1 MRGELARGWLEA
13 WFRTRPI
20 TRPPE
25 RGLRRV
31 LGPWDLTF
39 LGLGGIIGTGIFVLT
54 GVAAAR
60 FAGPAVVISF
70 VISGIAAALTAFV
83 YAELASMVPV
93 AGSAYTYAY
102 SALGELPAWVIGW
115 DLILEYT
122 VAASAVAIGWASY
135 LTSLLANLGVPL
147 PRALTAGP
155 WEGGLLHLPA
165 LLVVMAVTALL
176 ALGTRESA
184 TFNLAVVTAKL
195 AALALFIALGARKV
209 NPGHW
214 VPFAPYGVAGIM
226 RAAAIVFFAYIGFDA
241 VSTAAEEV
249 RRPARDL
256 PIGILASLGIATTL
270 YLAVAAILTG
280 ILPYPHLDT
289 ASPVATA
296 LVAAGYRWA
305 SAAVSVGALA
315 GLTSVLVVD
324 IFAQSR
330 IFFAMA
336 GDGLLPPVFARVARG
351 RGTPTVSIFLTGGAV
366 ALVASLL
373 PIGTVAE
380 LANIGTL
387 AAFVL
392 VSAGVI
398 VLRRLR
404 PDLPRPFRVP
414 WVPWFPA
421 LAALFCLYLMAN
433 LPALTWVRFGVWL
446 ATGLAIY
453 FTYSVRHSLLARGP
467 AREVRPAAAEVPAA
481 PAAREPRPA
490 AEPAAGRRQVP
501 RPVPAV
507 EVAREPAPPPISDPD
522 GPPPAGDARW
532 SGTAPETQDGRAG
545 QPGPGAGEDP
555 RPGRP

>member
-1 MRGELARGWLEA
+1 M
-13 WFRTRPI
+13 
-20 TRPPE
+20 
-25 RGLRRV
+25 

-70 VISGIAAALTAFV
+70 VISGLAATLTAFV

-102 SALGELPAWVIGW
+102 SALGELPAWIIGW

-135 LTSLLANLGVPL
+135 LTSLLANLGAPL
-147 PRALTAGP
+147 PHALTAGP

-165 LLVVMAVTALL
+165 LLVVMGVTALL
-176 ALGTRESA
+176 VLGTRESA
-184 TFNLAVVTAKL
+184 TFNLVVVAAKL
-195 AALALFIALGARKV
+195 VALALFIALGAGKV
-209 NPGHW
+209 NPVHW
-214 VPFAPYGVAGIM
+214 IPFAPYGVAGIV

-270 YLAVAAILTG
+270 YLVVAAILTG

-296 LVAAGYRWA
+296 LAAAGYRWA

-315 GLTSVLVVD
+315 GLTSVLVVN

-336 GDGLLPPVFARVARG
+336 GDGLLPPLFARVARG

-366 ALVASLL
+366 ALMASLL

-398 VLRRLR
+398 ALRRTR

-421 LAALFCLYLMAN
+421 LAAMFCLYLMAN
-433 LPALTWVRFGVWL
+433 LPVLTWVRFGVWL
-446 ATGLAIY
+446 AAGLTIY
-453 FTYSVRHSLLARGP
+453 STYSVYNSRLARQP
-467 AREVRPAAAEVPAA
+467 VPAA
-481 PAAREPRPA
+481 HPVPRPAPAMETA
-490 AEPAAGRRQVP
+490 AEPAPGPDSSRHVP
-501 RPVPAV
+501 HDR
-507 EVAREPAPPPISDPD
+507 DP
-522 GPPPAGDARW
+522 G
-532 SGTAPETQDGRAG
+532 SVDGR
-545 QPGPGAGEDP
+545 D
-555 RPGRP
+555 

>member
-1 MRGELARGWLEA
+1 MLRELARTCL
-13 WFRTRPI
+13 RTRPI

-60 FAGPAVVISF
+60 FAGPAVVVSF
-70 VISGIAAALTAFV
+70 VISGIAATLTAFV

-102 SALGELPAWVIGW
+102 SALGELPAWIIGW

-122 VAASAVAIGWASY
+122 VAASAVAIGWGSY
-135 LTSLLANLGVPL
+135 LSSLLANLGMPL
-147 PRALTAGP
+147 PHTLTAGP
-155 WEGGLLHLPA
+155 WEGGALNLPA
-165 LLVVMAVTALL
+165 LTVVAVITALL
-176 ALGTRESA
+176 TLGTRESA
-184 TFNLAVVTAKL
+184 TFNLVVVITKL
-195 AALALFIALGARKV
+195 AALALFIALGVGKV
-209 NPGHW
+209 NPLNW
-214 VPFAPYGVAGIM
+214 VPFAPYGAAGVM
-226 RAAAIVFFAYIGFDA
+226 RGAAIVFFAYIGFDA

-256 PIGILASLGIATTL
+256 PIGIMASLGIATSL

-296 LVAAGYRWA
+296 LAAAGYRWA

-336 GDGLLPPVFARVARG
+336 GDGMLPPVFASLEPR
-351 RGTPTVSIFLTGGAV
+351 RGTPTFSTYLTGGTV
-366 ALVASLL
+366 ALMASLL

-398 VLRRLR
+398 ALRRLR

-421 LAALFCLYLMAN
+421 FAAVFCLYLMAN

-446 ATGLAIY
+446 TIGLTIY
-453 FTYSVRHSLLARGP
+453 FTYSLRHSLVAR
-467 AREVRPAAAEVPAA
+467 RAAQAPTPAA
-481 PAAREPRPA
+481 PPVVPRPA
-490 AEPAAGRRQVP
+490 PGMEIAEEPASSANQKP
-501 RPVPAV
+501 
-507 EVAREPAPPPISDPD
+507 
-522 GPPPAGDARW
+522 
-532 SGTAPETQDGRAG
+532 TM
-545 QPGPGAGEDP
+545 
-555 RPGRP
+555 